1 MRDYALGS
9 TFDLKFTTRSFSTGA
24 PTTMAA
30 NATVVA
36 YVDNSTT
43 EITAGITLTYT
54 GGFDGVAGLCNVRVV
69 ATSGNGYA
77 SGSNY
82 ALVISAG
89 TVGGVSVVGEVVG
102 EFSIEAQSPLRPT
115 TTGRTL
121 DVSSGGEAG
130 VDWSNVGSPTTTVGL
145 TNTTIADTQKV
156 DVNTVKTNPVV
167 NGGTITFPSNATL
180 ASTTNITAGTIAT
193 VSGNVVGNVNG
204 SVASVAG
211 NVVGSVGSVAT
222 GGIVAASFAA
232 GAIDAAAIANNAIDR
247 ATFAADTGL
256 QTIRSNTA
264 ASATGTTI
272 VLDAGASAV
281 DDFYNYNIIYIT
293 GGAGVGQSRI
303 ISDYVGSTKTATVDT
318 WATNPDNTSTFAIL
332 PFGAI
337 PGATAPTAAQV
348 ATAVWQDTTAGDF
361 TVTGSVGKG
370 VYTSGAVPGA
380 SGGLFIAGSN
390 AATTVNF
397 TGNLSGSIGSV
408 GSGGIAAA
416 SFAAGAVDASA
427 LATDAV
433 NEIADGLLNR
443 DMSVGT
449 DSGSSTFRTMRQA
462 LFFLRNK
469 WTISGGTLTVY
480 KVDDASSSWTATVS
494 TDPAAE
500 PIVSND
506 PAGP

>member
-9 TFDLKFTTRSFSTGA
+9 TFDLKFTTRAFATGI

-36 YVDNSTT
+36 YADNSTT

-54 GGFDGVAGLCNVRVV
+54 GGFDGVAGLCNVRVA

-115 TTGRTL
+115 TAGLTL
-121 DVSSGGEAG
+121 DVSATGEAG
-130 VDWSNVGSPTTTVGL
+130 VDWANVGGKTTTNAL
-145 TNTTIADTQKV
+145 TNTTIATTQQV
-156 DVNTVKTNPVV
+156 DVNTIKTNPVV
-167 NGGTITFPSNATL
+167 NGGTVTFPSNATL
-180 ASTTNITAGTIAT
+180 ASTTNISAGTIAT
-193 VSGNVVGNVNG
+193 VSGNVVGSVG
-204 SVASVAG
+204 SVAGNVTGSVGSVVGNVGGNVSGSVGSVAG
-211 NVVGSVGSVAT
+211 NVVGSVGSIAT
-222 GGIVAASFAA
+222 
-232 GAIDAAAIANNAIDR
+232 
-247 ATFAADTGL
+247 
-256 QTIRSNTA
+256 
-264 ASATGTTI
+264 
-272 VLDAGASAV
+272 
-281 DDFYNYNIIYIT
+281 
-293 GGAGVGQSRI
+293 
-303 ISDYVGSTKTATVDT
+303 
-318 WATNPDNTSTFAIL
+318 
-332 PFGAI
+332 
-337 PGATAPTAAQV
+337 
-348 ATAVWQDTTAGDF
+348 
-361 TVTGSVGKG
+361 
-370 VYTSGAVPGA
+370 
-380 SGGLFIAGSN
+380 
-390 AATTVNF
+390 
-397 TGNLSGSIGSV
+397 
-408 GSGGIAAA
+408 GGIAAA
-416 SFAAGAVDASA
+416 SFAAGAVDAAA

-433 NEIADGLLNR
+433 NEIADGVLNR

-449 DSGSSTFRTMRQA
+449 DSGSDTFRTMRQA

-480 KVDDASSSWTATVS
+480 KVDDSSASWTSTVS